1 MPQDDNCVGQILNI
15 LGKIDILI
23 ELTEDLSITV
33 DDVTTQD
40 EFVSIAGSANVFTI
54 MKNIALAKSILHNI
68 SASMMDISRSQ
79 SIKYGDSK
87 EGPSM
92 NPQAAKTVS
101 KIVEVIKEEY
111 VEEEPESEQIE
122 EKSTEKQKE
131 ENLTKVARKEKSP
144 EEKQKIEDEK
154 TRRRSIDS
162 KKQQENLQVGNV
174 LDYFKQKFEE
184 EDDIDE

>member
-15 LGKIDILI
+15 LGKIDLLI

-33 DDVTTQD
+33 DDVTTED
-40 EFVSIAGSANVFTI
+40 DFVSMAGSTNVFTI
-54 MKNIALAKSILHNI
+54 MKNIALAKSILHNM
-68 SASMMDISRSQ
+68 SATMMDISRSQ
-79 SIKYGDSK
+79 SIKYGESK
-87 EGPSM
+87 DGPSM

-101 KIVEVIKEEY
+101 KIVEFIKEESLEPEPEPEQP
-111 VEEEPESEQIE
+111 EEE
-122 EKSTEKQKE
+122 STEKAKKE
-131 ENLTKVARKEKSP
+131 KLTKSVRKEKSP

-154 TRRRSIDS
+154 TRRRAVDS

-174 LDYFKQKFEE
+174 LDYFKQKFQE